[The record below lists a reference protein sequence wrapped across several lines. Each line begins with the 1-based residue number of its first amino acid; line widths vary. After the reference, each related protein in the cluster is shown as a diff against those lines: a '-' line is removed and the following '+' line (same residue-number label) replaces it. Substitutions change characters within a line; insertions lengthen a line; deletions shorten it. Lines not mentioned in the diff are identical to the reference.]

1 MRPPTGGEAIRV
13 VAAEHGRIGIP
24 GCVGYRDHTTLT
36 TRNARPVHDEKRT
49 TLVSCL
55 CVTEDRPA
63 FGPWLLW
70 NYRKQDYEPHEL
82 VIVDSSRRPA
92 LLTDDPTVR
101 IVRSAPGSTVA
112 HKRNLALASAR
123 GDTISWFDDDDWQHP
138 RKLSLL
144 QDALGLDGVIAGA
157 SRSWFVD
164 LARGR
169 AREHV
174 SHRTVIFNTAA
185 VRRTAV
191 EDVAFDEA
199 RTRAADTAWLTTVQH
214 LGRSAPVAVDAVLAF
229 WLCHREN
236 ISNPAGRY
244 VFPQPLDSVRE
255 AVGRTAWADTDR
267 ELAALRDRLDR

>member
-1 MRPPTGGEAIRV
+1 
-13 VAAEHGRIGIP
+13 
-24 GCVGYRDHTTLT
+24 
-36 TRNARPVHDEKRT
+36 
-49 TLVSCL
+49 
-55 CVTEDRPA
+55 VTEDRPA
-63 FGPWLLW
+63 FLPWLLW
-70 NYRKQDYEPHEL
+70 NYRKQDYEPREL

-92 LLTDDPTVR
+92 LVSDEPTVR
-101 IVRSAPGSTVA
+101 IVRSAPGATVA
-112 HKRNLALASAR
+112 HKRNLALAAAR

-144 QDALGLDGVIAGA
+144 QDALGLDNVIAGT

-191 EDVAFDEA
+191 EHVAFDEA
-199 RTRAADTAWLTTVQH
+199 RIRAADTAWLTAVQH

-229 WLCHREN
+229 WLCHRGN

-244 VFPQPLDSVRE
+244 VFPQPLE
-255 AVGRTAWADTDR
+255 AVRDAVGCAAWGETSG
-267 ELAALRDRLDR
+267 ELEALRTRLDD